1 MKRLTERHFHMNAQ
15 RLVLTQRLSRKRCS
29 LFTNTTIDLTW
40 RKRFSV
46 RTLSLYS
53 RRVVARPS
61 ATEATE
67 AVGNSEIVYYK
78 LISFICTSH
87 LISSSWS
94 SGRGCFVYVLSATSL
109 VSNGNNIVACN
120 FARFAAND
128 VKGQQVATAN
138 GASSVARDNSRASTL
153 KHGHQPFV
161 APYSTDNR
169 SIYCQ
174 K

>member
-1 MKRLTERHFHMNAQ
+1 MLPLFQNEFSCRSFHNKICIKMKRLTERHFHMNAQ

-94 SGRGCFVYVLSATSL
+94 SGRGCFVYVQGF
-109 VSNGNNIVACN
+109 V
-120 FARFAAND
+120 
-128 VKGQQVATAN
+128 VKILA
-138 GASSVARDNSRASTL
+138 L
-153 KHGHQPFV
+153 L
-161 APYSTDNR
+161 
-169 SIYCQ
+169 
-174 K
+174 